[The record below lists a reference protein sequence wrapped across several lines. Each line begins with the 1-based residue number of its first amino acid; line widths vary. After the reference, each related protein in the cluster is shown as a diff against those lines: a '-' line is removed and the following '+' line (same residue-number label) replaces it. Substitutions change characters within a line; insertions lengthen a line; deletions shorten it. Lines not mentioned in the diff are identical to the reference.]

1 MLKKLPI
8 FTLCAALALFLTGCA
23 NGKVE
28 STVSNAASKAA
39 NALDST
45 ISRIED
51 DTQSMFDDASNVDSG
66 IASSMD
72 ENDWQSGTER
82 VDGAASGHSSD
93 IPNEG
98 SSQPTRDR

>member
-1 MLKKLPI
+1 MLKKIPI
-8 FTLCAALALFLTGCA
+8 FTLCAALTLLLTGCA

-39 NALDST
+39 DALDST

-51 DTQSMFDDASNVDSG
+51 DTQSMLDDASNIDSG
-66 IASSMD
+66 IGSSMD
-72 ENDWQSGTER
+72 EDDWQSGIER

-93 IPNEG
+93 TPGEG
-98 SSQPTRDR
+98 SSRTTRDR